1 MEIKDL
7 LGPAA
12 SIIAI
17 VVTILIYSRNNK
29 RDRKKE
35 FSELLA
41 AMERDKETEI
51 KKVKED
57 AEKNLKYQRYF
68 DEQTQEIAVLK
79 NDIRNHEETHKELR
93 TDLHDIKDVLN
104 QVLQKMAALEQNLRH
119 KTKGFTE

>member
-7 LGPAA
+7 LGPAV

-17 VVTILIYSRNNK
+17 VVTILIYSRNNQ
-29 RDRKKE
+29 RERKKE
-35 FSELLA
+35 FSELRA
-41 AMERDKETEI
+41 AMERDKQTEI
-51 KKVKED
+51 EKVKED

-119 KTKGFTE
+119 KTKGFIE

>member
-7 LGPAA
+7 LGPAV

-35 FSELLA
+35 FSELRA

-57 AEKNLKYQRYF
+57 AEKKLKSQRYF
-68 DEQTQEIAVLK
+68 DEQTHEIAALK

-93 TDLHDIKDVLN
+93 IDLHDIKDVLN

>member
-7 LGPAA
+7 LGPAV

-17 VVTILIYSRNNK
+17 VVTILIYSRNNQ
-29 RDRKKE
+29 RERKKE
-35 FSELLA
+35 FSELRA
-41 AMERDKETEI
+41 AMERDKQTEI
-51 KKVKED
+51 EKVKED

>member
-7 LGPAA
+7 LGPAV

-57 AEKNLKYQRYF
+57 AEKNLKSQRYF
-68 DEQTQEIAVLK
+68 DEQTHEIAALK

>member
-7 LGPAA
+7 LGPAV

-29 RDRKKE
+29 RERKKE

-57 AEKNLKYQRYF
+57 AEKNLKNQRYF
-68 DEQTQEIAVLK
+68 DEQTHEIAALK

>member
-7 LGPAA
+7 LGPAV

-57 AEKNLKYQRYF
+57 AEKNLKSQRYF
-68 DEQTQEIAVLK
+68 DEQTHEIAALK

-93 TDLHDIKDVLN
+93 ADLHDIKDVLN

-119 KTKGFTE
+119 KTKGFAE